1 MELRFFMQKMIQFDE
16 SIEKKTKKLCIF
28 MSNNFRETNVIWRE
42 FECYATNKLHCAILV
57 SHVFLAKISWK

>member
-28 MSNNFRETNVIWRE
+28 MYV
-42 FECYATNKLHCAILV
+42 K
-57 SHVFLAKISWK
+57 